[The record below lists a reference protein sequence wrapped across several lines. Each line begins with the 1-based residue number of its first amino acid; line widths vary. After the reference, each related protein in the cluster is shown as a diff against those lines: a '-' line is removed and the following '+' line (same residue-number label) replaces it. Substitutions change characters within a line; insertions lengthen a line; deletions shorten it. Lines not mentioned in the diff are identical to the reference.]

1 MREKNFQIFISDQK
15 EEQCSCHQHFLPQ
28 EERLDREHNIK
39 LFQFTGIF
47 VKKNLEFKVN
57 KQIFIFVKKNLNL
70 KLTFLPSKL
79 SKKT

>member
-47 VKKNLEFKVN
+47 VKKTW
-57 KQIFIFVKKNLNL
+57 I
-70 KLTFLPSKL
+70 
-79 SKKT
+79 

>member
-28 EERLDREHNIK
+28 EERFDREHNIK

-47 VKKNLEFKVN
+47 VKKNL
-57 KQIFIFVKKNLNL
+57 NL
-70 KLTFLPSKL
+70 KLTNKCLIL
-79 SKKT
+79 S

>member
-15 EEQCSCHQHFLPQ
+15 EEQCSCHQYFLPQ

-47 VKKNLEFKVN
+47 VKKTW
-57 KQIFIFVKKNLNL
+57 I
-70 KLTFLPSKL
+70 
-79 SKKT
+79 